1 MLVVATG
8 PNSFGPRRTAIQR
21 RLRRF
26 HNRRIVRAL
35 AFYQGWWG
43 VRPKSPVT
51 SQPPCLV
58 DLLYREDPHILCFR
72 EACQQPSLPSLF
84 GMPHGHSL
92 SCLLIRRYRMSAV
105 TFCFSTMCSAIPTSP
120 DSGLTSRCGWTAQA
134 KPPICHEAREQSL
147 SVGEC
152 DRVVDITPLTVW
164 PLTFMLPHK
173 AVLHGCRHLL
183 FTTMCFTIPTSPAM
197 AHVSPHGAAG
207 QQKQPPCPLSP
218 HNSLHIW
225 TALLSIPRC
234 VIWPL
239 ISC

>member
-43 VRPKSPVT
+43 VRPKSRVT
-51 SQPPCLV
+51 SQPPRLV

-105 TFCFSTMCSAIPTSP
+105 TFCLLLCVPRYQ
-120 DSGLTSRCGWTAQA
+120 LAQ
-134 KPPICHEAREQSL
+134 
-147 SVGEC
+147 
-152 DRVVDITPLTVW
+152 TP
-164 PLTFMLPHK
+164 
-173 AVLHGCRHLL
+173 
-183 FTTMCFTIPTSPAM
+183 
-197 AHVSPHGAAG
+197 VSPHGAAG
-207 QQKQPPCPLSP
+207 QQKQTPPKAVSHAWVPSP
-218 HNSLHIW
+218 FITTMCHDTN
-225 TALLSIPRC
+225 
-234 VIWPL
+234 
-239 ISC
+239 